1 MTEREKER
9 KEKKHHAL
17 TTMKYEKFPLQSRCY
32 NRKEN
37 SNGSRDKS
45 RLIIIHIFV
54 YRGMKCKIIMA
65 AGAIQVV

>member
-9 KEKKHHAL
+9 KKNQHAL

-32 NRKEN
+32 NRKKN

-54 YRGMKCKIIMA
+54 YRGMKCKIILA